1 MLCESTENAGRFS
14 PALGPTPRRRAHPGV
29 RQKGVVDKDILYCCI
44 SLWWGDGLTPKSH
57 THTTHAISTRVT
69 RAPDTI
75 YRM

>member
-44 SLWWGDGLTPKSH
+44 SLWWGGRSH
-57 THTTHAISTRVT
+57 TEVTHTTHDL
-69 RAPDTI
+69 DTTHVCHESS
-75 YRM
+75 